1 MTRFSFLILQPLPNL
16 GSDDDVRRSFDLVK
30 SCGYDGVELNLTP
43 ATFDYTARLERW
55 LSESGLVLPSWCTG
69 EAYGE
74 GLCLSSPEVTV
85 RRRAVQRL
93 IEYLDAASQFGA
105 ILVVGMMQGLRSD
118 ELDSEVA
125 NGRIIEG
132 LKEVGAAAEAKGVE
146 FVLEPVNHLQVG
158 FNNSVAEVLQLIQ
171 AIGSPAIKPMVDT
184 VHMNIE
190 EKSLTQPIYDCGS
203 RLRHVHLCESN
214 GGFFGTGRVDFPA
227 VLQALS
233 NIGYDGFGSVKVYRR
248 ATMEEAARTSIEALQ
263 RVMP

>member
-1 MTRFSFLILQPLPNL
+1 M
-16 GSDDDVRRSFDLVK
+16 
-30 SCGYDGVELNLTP
+30 
-43 ATFDYTARLERW
+43 
-55 LSESGLVLPSWCTG
+55 PSWCTG

-74 GLCLSSPEVTV
+74 GLCISSPDAAV
-85 RRRAVQRL
+85 RKRAVQRL
-93 IEYLDAASQFGA
+93 IEYLDAARQFQA

-118 ELDSEVA
+118 EPDSDVA
-125 NGRIIEG
+125 NGRIIES

-158 FNNSVAEVLQLIQ
+158 FNNSVAEVLQLIE

-190 EKSLTQPIYDCGS
+190 EKSLTQPIYDCGTQ
-203 RLRHVHLCESN
+203 LRHVHLCESN
-214 GGFFGTGRVDFPA
+214 GGVFGTGRVDFSA

-233 NIGYDGFGSVKVYRR
+233 NIGYDGFGSVKVYRQ

-263 RVMP
+263 RAMP